1 VAANLAVSF
10 AQAGK
15 RTLLIDADMRRPGLT
30 TLLEAKGKPGLA
42 DVLVATTNLHE
53 AGVPQVFSLGAGQP
67 DFLPAG
73 TRRPDSAELL
83 ASQRLV
89 ELLAWAES
97 RYDQILIDSPPGL
110 AASDASIIGRLVDG
124 LVLVVQ
130 PQKTQR
136 RSVVHAVKA
145 FGTHGVTVLG
155 LVVNRIASQK
165 ENSVYGYNFAAG
177 YGYGYEDEPKPE
189 EAATVEMKENRSES
203 AAVSGSE
210 TAIRRRAA

>member
-1 VAANLAVSF
+1 
-10 AQAGK
+10 
-15 RTLLIDADMRRPGLT
+15 
-30 TLLEAKGKPGLA
+30 LA
-42 DVLVATTNLHE
+42 DVLVGTTNLHQ
-53 AGVPQVFSLGAGQP
+53 AGVPQVFALGVGQL

-177 YGYGYEDEPKPE
+177 YGYGYGYEDESKPQ
-189 EAATVEMKENRSES
+189 EAATVELKRDRGES
-203 AAVSGSE
+203 AAASGVA
-210 TAIRRRAA
+210 TVLRRRAA